1 MTPGSTHPTPTGA
14 TGTVERRLREAD
26 EPPKLRG
33 CRCQCGGC
41 GEYFS
46 SEGAFDRHRVGNY
59 AEPGQWKGTRRCM
72 TLAEML
78 AAGFRRNPQGFL
90 LKPPRKRGWA
100 GVKAGT
106 CTLTAP
112 TLAASADATQ
122 NAGPGSAE
130 AAW

>member
-1 MTPGSTHPTPTGA
+1 MSAGPHPTAA

-41 GEYFS
+41 GEYFGS
-46 SEGAFDRHRVGNY
+46 TGAFDRHRIGKY
-59 AEPGQWKGTRRCM
+59 AEPGKWKGTRRCL
-72 TLAEML
+72 TLAEMERR
-78 AAGFRRNPQGFL
+78 GWRRNPQGFL
-90 LKPPRKRGWA
+90 LKPDRRRFGDGA
-100 GVKAGT
+100 NAGT

-112 TLAASADATQ
+112 TLAARVDGPQ
-122 NAGPGSAE
+122 NAGPASVE